1 MTAIKICGVT
11 LADDAA
17 RVAAAGVEYI
27 GLNFWT
33 KSRRYLEPAR
43 APMIAAAARAA
54 GAIQIVGVFVDSDLD
69 EVKQIATVVSLDVIQ
84 LHGDEDL
91 DDVAEIT
98 AATKR
103 PVWKSLAMG
112 APRDVDGIEAWPT
125 EHVEHVLL
133 DAPSA
138 GKGGSGKTFD
148 WTLAIDAH
156 RRYPARRFLLAGG
169 LDPGNVAQAI
179 ATVSPWGVD
188 VASGVEAGP
197 GIKDPDK
204 IAAFVAAVRG
214 V

>member
-1 MTAIKICGVT
+1 VTAIKICGVT

-54 GAIQIVGVFVDSDLD
+54 GAIQIVGVFVDSDVD
-69 EVKQIATVVSLDVIQ
+69 EVKQIAAVVPLDIIQ
-84 LHGDEDL
+84 LHGDEDA
-91 DDVAEIT
+91 DDIVEIA
-98 AATKR
+98 AATNR

-112 APRDVDGIEAWPT
+112 APKDVDGIEAWP
-125 EHVEHVLL
+125 VEHVLL
-133 DAPSA
+133 DTPSA

-148 WTLAIDAH
+148 WSLAIDAH

-169 LDPGNVAQAI
+169 LEPGNVAQAI

-204 IAAFVAAVRG
+204 IAAFVAAVRRTA
-214 V
+214 

>member
-1 MTAIKICGVT
+1 VTAIKICGVT

-54 GAIQIVGVFVDSDLD
+54 GAIQIVGVFVDSDVD
-69 EVKQIATVVSLDVIQ
+69 EVKQIAAAVPLDIIQ
-84 LHGDEDL
+84 LHGDEDA
-91 DDVAEIT
+91 DDIVEIA
-98 AATKR
+98 AATNR

-112 APRDVDGIEAWPT
+112 APKDVDGIEAWP
-125 EHVEHVLL
+125 VEHVLL
-133 DAPSA
+133 DTPSA

-148 WTLAIDAH
+148 WSLAIDAH

-169 LDPGNVAQAI
+169 LEPGNVAQAI

-204 IAAFVAAVRG
+204 IAAFVAAVRRTA
-214 V
+214 